1 VSKCSISWAL
11 IDKFVRRWRTVT
23 DRWLDFDR
31 GQLGHA
37 TYCDVRAAPNWRPFL
52 KIFASGTLCLL
63 PRFYDPRIEGS
74 WRVLLLM
81 NSVHCFASLPNKSRD
96 IEGAGRR
103 GRRSHSWQRI
113 ARAVTGICRLAA

>member
-1 VSKCSISWAL
+1 
-11 IDKFVRRWRTVT
+11 VT

-63 PRFYDPRIEGS
+63 PRFYDLEQQTLKG
-74 WRVLLLM
+74 L
-81 NSVHCFASLPNKSRD
+81 
-96 IEGAGRR
+96 
-103 GRRSHSWQRI
+103 
-113 ARAVTGICRLAA
+113 ICG